1 MVKSYAIL
9 VGLLAIIAYLSY
21 EIDAAGLTVSAAQ
34 GQGCQC
40 SVTMSCSCCQSVSV
54 SLMNGTSTLCLTLGI
69 GIPSGNIDL
78 GATMDGTSVGAIS
91 IDPSKPPTYCLPV
104 ISLASLDMCL
114 KISIQIQGVAVKTCP
129 TFYTNYSSSQ
139 VVGYDFPCVQIGVSG
154 VSLV

>member
-1 MVKSYAIL
+1 MVKSYAL
-9 VGLLAIIAYLSY
+9 LLGLLAIIANLSY

-34 GQGCQC
+34 SQGCQC
-40 SVTMSCSCCQSVSV
+40 SATLSCSCCQSVSV
-54 SLMNGTSTLCLTLGI
+54 SPMNETSTLCLTLGI
-69 GIPSGNIDL
+69 GIPSGNIDF
-78 GATMDGTSVGAIS
+78 GATMDGTSVASFS

-104 ISLASLDMCL
+104 ISLASVDICL
-114 KISIQIQGVAVKTCP
+114 KVTLQIKGAAVKACP